1 MSMEQ
6 RNLNKIHRHFRA
18 GSRDRKVF
26 SRITAASSRQRE
38 QILEDVT
45 ELTGR
50 RGLAYG
56 LLALYRQQVNCGFV
70 LADPLSRKGKEI
82 KQFKDKTSGVKF
94 RLLWNPDREL
104 RKNHSL
110 LIERGVI
117 AEHVDKAKL
126 INEDKS
132 GKPCYLCKE
141 NIAVQNPAE
150 ILLPLRLA
158 EEDYFAGANFAYI
171 ENNHFTV
178 FSSMHRKQLYERH
191 ILVALNDFIEQTDGY
206 FRAIFNGL
214 AGATTLGHEHLQ
226 VTTEPFPVED
236 VRIRKR
242 DVVFQKDSLRVARP
256 FYYTPLWVVEGKE
269 KNAVIDATDHIIVQ
283 WHGLNQ
289 KEHTENVIAIK
300 SNGLFRMFVFL
311 RDTRRLG
318 GEGKFGDMASFEC
331 GGSIVLS
338 YQPPP
343 EQTDKPNE
351 RNTFDIA
358 DLATVRMLLWDIA
371 PIVPAVDF

>member
-1 MSMEQ
+1 MEQ
-6 RNLNKIHRHFRA
+6 EYLNKIHRHFRV
-18 GSRDRKVF
+18 SPQDKKLF
-26 SRITAASSRQRE
+26 LRIARASSRQRE
-38 QILEDVT
+38 QILQDVS

-50 RGLAYG
+50 QGFAYG

-70 LADPLSRKGKEI
+70 LADPLNRKGKKI

-126 INEDKS
+126 INKDKN

-150 ILLPLRLA
+150 ILIPLRLA
-158 EEDYFAGANFAYI
+158 GEDYFAGANFAYI

-178 FSSMHRKQLYERH
+178 FSSRHRKQLYGRH
-191 ILVALNDFIEQTDGY
+191 ILVALNDFTEQTDGY

-214 AGATTLGHEHLQ
+214 AGATILGHEHLQ
-226 VTTEPFPVED
+226 VTTEPFPVEN
-236 VRIRKR
+236 VRIRKH
-242 DVVFQKDSLRVARP
+242 DVVFQKNSLRVARP
-256 FYYTPLWVVEGKE
+256 FYYIPLRVVEGEE
-269 KNAVIDATDHIIVQ
+269 KDAVTDAADHIITR
-283 WHGLNQ
+283 WHRLNQ
-289 KEHTENVIAIK
+289 KEHTENVIAVK

-311 RDTRRLG
+311 RDTKRLG

-338 YQPPP
+338 YQPGS
-343 EQTDKPNE
+343 EQTDKTNE
-351 RNTFDIA
+351 RSTFDSA
-358 DLATVRMLLWDIA
+358 DLATVRMLLRDIA